1 MRIEGS
7 ARIAAPRQ
15 AVWDALHDPAVLAR
29 TLPGCE
35 SLEVTGPDAYA
46 ATITAGVASVKGTYL
61 GAVSLADKVEP
72 DRYRLR
78 ASGAGTPGTVEADAL
93 VMLVEDGDATVVTY
107 EADAVVGGVI
117 GGVGQRMIVG
127 VARRMAGE
135 FFAAVEAEV
144 TGTAPAAV
152 ASDGTAGRGAGA
164 GPSPAGAPVSDGAP
178 AVGEVF
184 RRPEP
189 GSAPRRSTEVIVA
202 VVVGAAIALAG
213 VAIGVLLR

>member
-35 SLEVTGPDAYA
+35 SLQVTGPDAYA

-61 GAVSLADKVEP
+61 GSVSLTDKAPP

-93 VMLVEDGDATVVTY
+93 VTLAEDGDGTVITY
-107 EADAVVGGVI
+107 EADAVIGGVI

-127 VARRMAGE
+127 VARRTAGE
-135 FFAAVEAEV
+135 FFAAIEAEV
-144 TGTAPAAV
+144 TGRAPAPAV
-152 ASDGTAGRGAGA
+152 AAAPSAAAAPEAVGT
-164 GPSPAGAPVSDGAP
+164 PVAVP
-178 AVGEVF
+178 AVGEVY
-184 RRPEP
+184 RRPEREP
-189 GSAPRRSTEVIVA
+189 APRRSAEVIIA